1 MDELTLQAD
10 EKEKLETI
18 IKHRLTPQPVKIRA
32 DIEVSCFGY
41 EGIDAVKES
50 LKTGLNQ
57 STADLPI
64 KINLIAPPL
73 YVVTTTTQDRSEGM
87 AKLNTTLQVI
97 RDKIEEKDG
106 LFNVKMEVR

>member
-32 DIEVSCFGY
+32 GIQRAPFSISVNLALILVDIEVSCFGY

-64 KINLIAPPL
+64 KVYK
-73 YVVTTTTQDRSEGM
+73 YVVT
-87 AKLNTTLQVI
+87 KLVLH
-97 RDKIEEKDG
+97 
-106 LFNVKMEVR
+106 LFK